1 MKTPIQELID
11 SVGNMA
17 QGLDA
22 EELYDYFTKKAT
34 ELLEKE
40 RKVKK
45 TVEERAEEEY
55 PLIAAEGFGGANAII
70 MRQREAYIKGATDN
84 QEQRVDYQ
92 KMFSNCSQ
100 PDQLR
105 EQRVDESDEEEKHN
119 MAACM
124 LSILDSLK
132 LYDTNSLELDD
143 ETLSEMMFRKMKGY
157 NIDLNKELGFTHL
170 EPVTKPKPR

>member
-1 MKTPIQELID
+1 M
-11 SVGNMA
+11 
-17 QGLDA
+17 
-22 EELYDYFTKKAT
+22 TKLE
-34 ELLEKE
+34 ELLEWMDDAEYAPSYGELREKIE
-40 RKVKK
+40 QLITEEHQVKNCDLADVVCSVF
-45 TVEERAEEEY
+45 T
-55 PLIAAEGFGGANAII
+55 IH
-70 MRQREAYIKGATDN
+70 
-84 QEQRVDYQ
+84 Q

>member
-45 TVEERAEEEY
+45 TVEERTEEEY

-70 MRQREAYIKGATDN
+70 MRQREAYIKGVTDN

-105 EQRVDESDEEEKHN
+105 EYTDEEIQEAIKRMNEQPLQVVDTGSDQLREAAEKVVKY
-119 MAACM
+119 C
-124 LSILDSLK
+124 D
-132 LYDTNSLELDD
+132 EWD
-143 ETLSEMMFRKMKGY
+143 ETPFRLQMVVEELEKEL
-157 NIDLNKELGFTHL
+157 NQNKEDD
-170 EPVTKPKPR
+170 RD